1 MSSLAQHTHWIFD
14 MDGTLTVASHD
25 FDKIRQQLGIAE
37 GLPIL
42 EAIEKMPP
50 DRASSMH
57 RELHR
62 LEMEIAEHSQPQPG
76 AAEFLSSLQENGCKL
91 GILTRNA
98 EDIAHTTLN
107 AAGLAEFFEPD
118 KIIGR
123 ERCEPKPDPAG
134 IHLHLTQWNTTVSTA
149 VMVGDYLFDL
159 QTGRNAGVTTVH
171 FEPAGDF
178 EWPELT
184 DIKSRSFAEL
194 RQYL

>member
-1 MSSLAQHTHWIFD
+1 

-25 FDKIRQQLGIAE
+25 FDKIRRQLGIPE

-42 EAIEKMPP
+42 EAIEKMPQ
-50 DRASSMH
+50 DQASSMH
-57 RELHR
+57 SELHR

-107 AAGLAEFFEPD
+107 AAGLVEFFEPD

-134 IHLHLTQWNTTVSTA
+134 IHLHLTQWEYHCVNCRN
-149 VMVGDYLFDL
+149 GWRLFIRSSNRAQCRCDNGSL
-159 QTGRNAGVTTVH
+159 RTRGRFRMA
-171 FEPAGDF
+171 
-178 EWPELT
+178 
-184 DIKSRSFAEL
+184 
-194 RQYL
+194 